1 MELWGDEPNVYTI
14 GILSPGGE
22 NIERMQLKMGEF
34 RSVRFF
40 PEDTLL
46 EIRSFPG
53 ATIGGSQVIRMIL
66 KILFPVSGNY
76 LSMDRKW
83 RKAVRYL
90 ASNKQLFKRRNRLY

>member
-46 EIRSFPG
+46 EIRSFPE
-53 ATIGGSQVIRMIL
+53 R
-66 KILFPVSGNY
+66 P
-76 LSMDRKW
+76 
-83 RKAVRYL
+83 
-90 ASNKQLFKRRNRLY
+90 